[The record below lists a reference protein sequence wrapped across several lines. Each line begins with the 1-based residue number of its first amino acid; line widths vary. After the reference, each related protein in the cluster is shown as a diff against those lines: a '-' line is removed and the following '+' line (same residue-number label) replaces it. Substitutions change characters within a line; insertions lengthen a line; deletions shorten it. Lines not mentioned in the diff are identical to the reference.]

1 MGLASFY
8 SSPPNKSFKREMSVL
23 SSKLKRKSALSAL
36 DLRALVK
43 EISQLIVGGM
53 IVNAY
58 MIGDLLMF
66 KIRCVDRVSRIL
78 AVKPPRWISL
88 TSYDVEKPAQPPA
101 FCMLLRKLM
110 RGARITSFEQVGFDR
125 IIKMRA
131 EGRRGVHELVV
142 ELVREGN
149 VIVCDSSMDILGAY
163 REVEYKDRALKRG
176 LKYKLP
182 PNVILDVDEGRGLE
196 ALKGRKQKAF
206 YVALALVGSPELAY
220 EVLARSSMDPE
231 GEVDSQEGVKR
242 IAEKAKELLRSLDEL
257 RPSIVYVNEEPFS
270 VVPIDFAIYA
280 DCKKRTYNRFYE
292 AVADYFYEDVKEGL
306 LKVKEEVEKERKR
319 IEATMREIRGVM
331 AEIEAKIERL
341 SKAVRFVEENAEDF
355 QELLEAFR
363 GAWAR
368 GEDRPSPEPRVEGA
382 RVMGV
387 DRRSKTLKVEVEGVE
402 LSFRPHESL
411 MANVSGFY
419 DELKELKRRLE
430 ASSKALAD
438 LEVEMASLA
447 EREVEMAKE
456 VEGRIRKRREPKHW
470 YEKYLWFKSSD
481 GFLVVA
487 GRDASQNEALV
498 RRYLE
503 DRDLFFH
510 ADVVGAAAV
519 IVKCEGKEVPQ
530 ATIEEAAQFAACYS
544 RAWKAGLGSVDVYWV
559 YGRQVSKT
567 PPSGEYLPK
576 GSFMIRGSRNYL
588 RGVELKLAIGLVA
601 QGGEALV
608 VSGPPSAIAREALV
622 YVTLIPGSEER
633 GDVAKRIAKVFNERL
648 RAMGFEGVIAVDEV
662 MRVLPPGD
670 VRVVERG
677 PLEEGDVGQ

>member
-1 MGLASFY
+1 
-8 SSPPNKSFKREMSVL
+8 MSAL

-43 EISQLIVGGM
+43 EISQLIVGGV

-66 KIRCVDRVSRIL
+66 KIRCVDGVSRIL
-78 AVKPPRWISL
+78 ALKPPRWISL
-88 TSYDVEKPAQPPA
+88 TSYDVEKPTQPPA

-110 RGARITSFEQVGFDR
+110 RRARITSFEQLGFDR

-149 VIVCDSSMDILGAY
+149 VVVCDSNMDILGAY

-176 LKYKLP
+176 LKYNPP
-182 PNVILDVDEGRGLE
+182 PNVILDVDEERALE
-196 ALKGRKQKAF
+196 ALKGRRQKAF

-220 EVLARSSMDPE
+220 EVLARSSVNPE
-231 GEVDSQEGVKR
+231 DDVDSREDVER
-242 IAEKAKELLRSLDEL
+242 IVEKARELLKSLDNP
-257 RPSIVYVNEEPFS
+257 RPSIIYVDEGPFS
-270 VVPIDFAIYA
+270 VVPIDFVIYA
-280 DCKKRTYNRFYE
+280 ECKKRTYDRFYE
-292 AVADYFYEDVKEGL
+292 AVADYFYENFKEGL
-306 LKVKEEVEKERKR
+306 LRDKEDVEKERKR
-319 IEATMREIRGVM
+319 IEATIRGVKEAM
-331 AEIEAKIERL
+331 AEIEAKIEGL
-341 SKAVRFVEENAEDF
+341 GKAIRFVEGRTEDF

-363 GAWAR
+363 EAWAR

-382 RVMGV
+382 SVIEVNRK
-387 DRRSKTLKVEVEGVE
+387 SKTLKVEVEGVE

-411 MANVSGFY
+411 MANVSSLY

-430 ASSKALAD
+430 ASRRALAD

-447 EREVEMAKE
+447 EKEVEMARE
-456 VEGRIRKRREPKHW
+456 VEGKMRKRREPKHW
-470 YEKYLWFKSSD
+470 YEKYLWFRSSD

-503 DRDLFFH
+503 ERDLFFH

-544 RAWKAGLGSVDVYWV
+544 KAWRAGLGSVDVYWV
-559 YGRQVSKT
+559 YGKQVSKT

-576 GSFMIRGSRNYL
+576 GSFMIRGGRNYL
-588 RGVELKLAIGLVA
+588 KGVELKLAIGLVV

-608 VSGPPSAIAREALV
+608 VSGPPSAIAREALA
-622 YVTLIPGSEER
+622 YVALVPGDEDKES
-633 GDVAKRIAKVFNERL
+633 VAKRIAKIFNEHL
-648 RAMGFEGVIAVDEV
+648 GAMGFEGTIAVDEV
-662 MRVLPPGD
+662 MRVLPPGA
-670 VRVVERG
+670 VRVVERKS
-677 PLEEGDVGQ
+677 LEKSDIKP